1 MTCRAAGRLVHYRLG
16 PASQADRMN
25 LDSLRVFC
33 EVARQRSFSKAAEKL
48 DVTQSAVSQ
57 TVQQVERELSAQLVD
72 RRRRPLCLTS
82 PGERFFAAAR
92 DILEQFDHAVA
103 EIRELENDVV
113 GPITVASIYS
123 VGLYHADAVRSFMAA
138 YPRATVRLQ
147 YLRPNLVVEAV
158 LSGEATLGLTS
169 YPKPTKE
176 LAVVPWREEEMVFVA
191 PPDHVLAGRAAVRL
205 DEAAEHP
212 IVGFDP
218 DLEIRKRTDAAFRKR
233 KLDPRVV
240 LEFDNIETVK
250 QAVQVGS
257 GVALLPE
264 ETVRQAAA
272 TGSLALARLDP
283 PDLRRPVGVIYR
295 RGKPLSAAAV
305 KFIET
310 LTGRAPETAAEPVV
324 LDVEPVAS

>member
-1 MTCRAAGRLVHYRLG
+1 
-16 PASQADRMN
+16 MN

-72 RRRRPLCLTS
+72 RRRRPLYLT
-82 PGERFFAAAR
+82 PAGDRFFAAAR
-92 DILEQFDHAVA
+92 DILDQFDRAVV

-123 VGLYHADAVRSFMAA
+123 VGLYHADAVARFMAA

-147 YLRPNLVVEAV
+147 YLRPNVVVEAV
-158 LSGEATLGLTS
+158 LGGEATLGLMS
-169 YPKPTKE
+169 YPKPTKD
-176 LAVVPWREEEMVFVA
+176 LDVVPWREEEMVFVC
-191 PPDHVLAGRAAVRL
+191 PPNHPLAGRKTIRL
-205 DEAAEHP
+205 EEAAEHSV
-212 IVGFDP
+212 VGFDP

-233 KLDPRVV
+233 KLEPRVV

-257 GVALLPE
+257 GISFLPE
-264 ETVRQAAA
+264 ETVKQAAA
-272 TGSLALARLDP
+272 TGTLAVAKLDP
-283 PDLRRPVGVIYR
+283 PDLRRPVGIIFR

-310 LTGRAPETAAEPVV
+310 LTGRSFEATEHLGFEVEPLRAETAV
-324 LDVEPVAS
+324 